1 VALRTRLLVTLIALV
16 AFGLVV
22 SDVATYASLRSFLV
36 GRTDP
41 QLELAADP
49 VSFQVLLS
57 AGMIHQRTPAGAGLP
72 GASSGGTGV
81 PTRGFSS
88 TRLSGVPHALRPF
101 VFGGNR
107 SGLEPA
113 GTVGEIVNASGH
125 QVATPI
131 TFSYGGKTAPA
142 PVLPHSTTT
151 LKAGTDRLFDA
162 RSAGT
167 HTIDYRVLERSLG
180 YHDLSIVVAIPL
192 TDVDQ
197 TLHRLLLI
205 ELLASAAIL
214 IGLGLL
220 ARWIVR
226 RGLRPLEDMA
236 VAAGDIARG
245 DLARRVEPDGGPTEV
260 GRLGGALNVMLSE
273 IQEAFD
279 SRAASEAR
287 LRRFVAD
294 ASHELRTPLT
304 SLRGYAELF
313 ESNRHRPAADVAT
326 AMRHIRR
333 EADRMSVL
341 VDDLLVLANLDQV
354 RPLHIAPVDLAAVVH
369 EAVVAFGFARRD
381 HEVRFAA
388 AGEIRVECDAERV
401 RRAVDNLLTN
411 AARYSPAGSTIDV
424 TVRAG
429 DDLGPTASTAN
440 GHRVPSTG
448 GVPSA
453 EIEIRDEGPGVP
465 SEEADRIFEPFYRA
479 DTSRTRN
486 TGGTGLGLA
495 IVAATVEAHGGTF
508 GVRPNAPT
516 GSCFWLRLPV
526 SQDQEGS
533 DSREP
538 PPSVSADDSDTGTP
552 PAEAPDES
560 ASHPADAA
568 VLSGPTTR

>member
-1 VALRTRLLVTLIALV
+1 
-16 AFGLVV
+16 
-22 SDVATYASLRSFLV
+22 
-36 GRTDP
+36 
-41 QLELAADP
+41 
-49 VSFQVLLS
+49 
-57 AGMIHQRTPAGAGLP
+57 M
-72 GASSGGTGV
+72 
-81 PTRGFSS
+81 PTR
-88 TRLSGVPHALRPF
+88 
-101 VFGGNR
+101 
-107 SGLEPA
+107 
-113 GTVGEIVNASGH
+113 
-125 QVATPI
+125 
-131 TFSYGGKTAPA
+131 
-142 PVLPHSTTT
+142 STT
-151 LKAGTDRLFDA
+151 AC
-162 RSAGT
+162 S
-167 HTIDYRVLERSLG
+167 ERAVG

-313 ESNRHRPAADVAT
+313 ESDRQRPAADVAT

-354 RPLHIAPVDLAAVVH
+354 RPLHIASVDVAAVVH

-381 HEVRFAA
+381 HEIRFAA
-388 AGEIRVECDAERV
+388 AGEIRIDCDAERV

-411 AARYSPAGSTIDV
+411 AAR
-424 TVRAG
+424 
-429 DDLGPTASTAN
+429 
-440 GHRVPSTG
+440 
-448 GVPSA
+448 
-453 EIEIRDEGPGVP
+453 
-465 SEEADRIFEPFYRA
+465 
-479 DTSRTRN
+479 
-486 TGGTGLGLA
+486 
-495 IVAATVEAHGGTF
+495 
-508 GVRPNAPT
+508 
-516 GSCFWLRLPV
+516 
-526 SQDQEGS
+526 
-533 DSREP
+533 
-538 PPSVSADDSDTGTP
+538 
-552 PAEAPDES
+552 
-560 ASHPADAA
+560 
-568 VLSGPTTR
+568 

>member
-1 VALRTRLLVTLIALV
+1 MALRTRLLVTLIAVV
-16 AFGLVV
+16 ALGLVV

-41 QLELAADP
+41 QLEVASDP

-57 AGMIHQRTPAGAGLP
+57 AGIIHQPT
-72 GASSGGTGV
+72 GTGPTARTHVSDV
-81 PTRGFSS
+81 PRS
-88 TRLSGVPHALRPF
+88 LRRF
-101 VFGGNR
+101 NLGRNR
-107 SGLEPA
+107 SSLEPA
-113 GTVGEIVNASGH
+113 GTVGELVNASGH
-125 QVATPI
+125 PVAAPI
-131 TFSYGGKTAPA
+131 TFSYSGKTAPP
-142 PVLPHSTTT
+142 PVLPAT
-151 LKAGTDRLFDA
+151 AGASVTGADRLFDA
-162 RSAGT
+162 RSAGA
-167 HTIDYRVLERSLG
+167 HTIAYRVLERPIG

-192 TDVDQ
+192 TDVNQ
-197 TLHRLLLI
+197 TLNRLVLI
-205 ELLASAAIL
+205 ELLATAVIL

-260 GRLGGALNVMLSE
+260 GRLGSALNIMLGE

-313 ESNRHRPAADVAT
+313 EHNGHRPPEDLAT

-354 RPLHIAPVDLAAVVH
+354 RPLHVASVDIAAVVH
-369 EAVVAFGFARRD
+369 EAVTAFGFTGSD
-381 HEVRFAA
+381 HAIRFEATGA
-388 AGEIRVECDAERV
+388 IRIECDAERV

-411 AARYSPAGSTIDV
+411 AARYSPAGSAIDV
-424 TVRAG
+424 AVRSGTDARAASLAPNG
-429 DDLGPTASTAN
+429 QEGPSS
-440 GHRVPSTG
+440 P
-448 GVPSA
+448 GVPHA

-465 SEEADRIFEPFYRA
+465 SDEATRIFEPFYRA

-495 IVAATVEAHGGTF
+495 IVAATVEAHHGTF
-508 GVRPNAPT
+508 GVRPNTPT

-526 SQDQEGS
+526 RQEETESPPPKAPAVVVNGSGNGAPHAGLPEGS
-533 DSREP
+533 
-538 PPSVSADDSDTGTP
+538 ATGPT
-552 PAEAPDES
+552 D
-560 ASHPADAA
+560 DAA
-568 VLSGPTTR
+568 VASGPTLR

>member
-1 VALRTRLLVTLIALV
+1 MALRTRLLVTLIAVVALGLV
-16 AFGLVV
+16 A

-41 QLELAADP
+41 QLEVASDP

-57 AGMIHQRTPAGAGLP
+57 AGIIHQPT
-72 GASSGGTGV
+72 GTGPTARTHVSDV
-81 PTRGFSS
+81 PRS
-88 TRLSGVPHALRPF
+88 LRRF
-101 VFGGNR
+101 NLGRNR
-107 SGLEPA
+107 SSLEPA
-113 GTVGEIVNASGH
+113 GTVGELVNASGH
-125 QVATPI
+125 PVAAPI
-131 TFSYGGKTAPA
+131 TFSYSGKTAPP
-142 PVLPHSTTT
+142 PVLPAT
-151 LKAGTDRLFDA
+151 AGASVTGADRLFDA
-162 RSAGT
+162 RSAGA
-167 HTIDYRVLERSLG
+167 HTIAYRVLERPIG

-192 TDVDQ
+192 TDVNQ
-197 TLHRLLLI
+197 TLQRLVLI
-205 ELLASAAIL
+205 ELLATAAIL

-260 GRLGGALNVMLSE
+260 GRLGSALNIMLGE

-313 ESNRHRPAADVAT
+313 EDNGHRPPEDLAT

-341 VDDLLVLANLDQV
+341 VNDLLVLANLDQV
-354 RPLHIAPVDLAAVVH
+354 RPLRVASVDIVAVVG
-369 EAVVAFGFARRD
+369 EAVTAFGFTGSD
-381 HEVRFAA
+381 HAIRFAA
-388 AGEIRVECDAERV
+388 SGALRVECDAERV

-411 AARYSPAGSTIDV
+411 AARYSPAGSVIDV
-424 TVRAG
+424 AVRSVADG
-429 DDLGPTASTAN
+429 QAASPAN
-440 GHRVPSTG
+440 GQ
-448 GVPSA
+448 GVPSSGPGRYA

-465 SEEADRIFEPFYRA
+465 RDEAARIFEPFYRA

-495 IVAATVEAHGGTF
+495 IVAATVEAHHGTF
-508 GVRPNAPT
+508 GVRPNTPT

-526 SQDQEGS
+526 RQEETESPPPKAPAVVVNGSGNGAPHAGLPEGS
-533 DSREP
+533 
-538 PPSVSADDSDTGTP
+538 ATGPT
-552 PAEAPDES
+552 D
-560 ASHPADAA
+560 DAA
-568 VLSGPTTR
+568 VASGPTLR